1 MKIEVSRKMLKL
13 LQNGRALRAEY
24 GQRRAQNIEARLQR
38 MNDAETLADV
48 ATVSSFQFHEL
59 EGDRKGQFSISV
71 LNNYKMVFVCNES
84 PIPRTSDESLDL
96 KRIKTVRIIELC
108 VDYH

>member
-13 LQNGRALRAEY
+13 LQDGRALRAKF
-24 GQRRAQNIEARLQR
+24 GQRRAENIEMRLQR
-38 MNDAETLADV
+38 MHDAETLADV
-48 ATVSSFQFHEL
+48 AAVSSFQFHEL
-59 EGDRKGQFSISV
+59 TGDRRGQLSISV

-84 PIPRTSDESLDL
+84 PIPRTSDGALDL
-96 KRIKTVRIIELC
+96 KQIKAVRIVELC

>member
-13 LQNGRALRAEY
+13 LQDGRALRAKF
-24 GQRRAQNIEARLQR
+24 GQRRAENIEMRLQR
-38 MNDAETLADV
+38 MHDAETLADV
-48 ATVSSFQFHEL
+48 AAVSSFQFHEL
-59 EGDRKGQFSISV
+59 TGNRQGQLSISV

-84 PIPRTSDESLDL
+84 PIPRALDGALDL
-96 KRIKTVRIIELC
+96 KKIKTVRIIELC